1 MSHISLEA
9 ITKSYGPTR
18 VLNQCTLEV
27 ARGDVMTLLGP
38 SGCGKTTLLRTLAGF
53 VRQEQGRVIVG
64 GVEISHLPPNRRSV
78 GYVFQNYALFP
89 HLSVADNV
97 AYGLKVRRRPAREI
111 SERVGKALE
120 LVALDGLGAR
130 YPAQL
135 SGGQQQRVAIA
146 RVLVLEPEVLLL
158 DEPFNALDAKL
169 RLTMQVELRKLIDR
183 VGITSIFVTHDQS
196 EAMMLS
202 DKVAVMRAGQIE
214 QVAAPLDIYDRP
226 VNDYVAS
233 FIGRANVLAVDV
245 RGGVVVNAPR
255 VATNRS
261 DGEATLII
269 RPENL
274 GFATA
279 DAVWQGKVLFASAQ
293 GPTIEY
299 EVEAGLAQPLRLVV
313 QRRAG
318 ENPLPTGSAAGV
330 AIIDPDACIVTGAR
344 RDV

>member
-1 MSHISLEA
+1 MSHILLEG
-9 ITKSYGPTR
+9 IVKSYGAAR
-18 VLNQCTLEV
+18 ILDNCTLSVE
-27 ARGDVMTLLGP
+27 RGEVMTLLGP

-53 VRQEQGRVIVG
+53 VTAEQGRIVVG
-64 GVEISHLPPNRRSV
+64 GTEISHLAPNRRSV

-89 HLSVADNV
+89 HLTVAQNV
-97 AYGLKVRRRPAREI
+97 AYGLKVRRRPANEI
-111 SERVGKALE
+111 TKRVGHALE
-120 LVALDGLGAR
+120 LVALEGLGGR

-169 RLTMQVELRKLIDR
+169 RLIMQVELRKLIDR

-214 QVAAPLDIYDRP
+214 QVATPLDIYDKP
-226 VNDYVAS
+226 VNDYVAG

-245 RGGVVVNAPR
+245 RGGIVVPAPQVMTTR
-255 VATNRS
+255 Q
-261 DGEATLII
+261 DGPARLIV

-274 GFATA
+274 AFS
-279 DAVWQGKVLFASAQ
+279 DARTPWSGQVFFASAQ

-299 EVEAGLAQPLRLVV
+299 EIDTGDMQPLRLVV
-313 QRRAG
+313 QRKAG
-318 ENPLPTGSAAGV
+318 EYPLPSGTDVNVGIIDPAGCIVIGSAAGV
-330 AIIDPDACIVTGAR
+330 
-344 RDV
+344 

>member
-1 MSHISLEA
+1 MTHIRLES
-9 ITKSYGPTR
+9 IEKSYGQTK
-18 VLNQCTLEV
+18 VLNDCTLEV
-27 ARGDVMTLLGP
+27 ARGEVMTLLGP

-53 VRQEQGRVIVG
+53 VRQDHGRVVVG
-64 GVEISHLPPNRRSV
+64 GVEISHLAPNRRSV

-97 AYGLKVRRRPAREI
+97 AYGLKVRRRPTGEVT
-111 SERVGKALE
+111 ERVTKALQ
-120 LVALDGLGAR
+120 LVALDGFGAR

-202 DKVAVMRAGQIE
+202 DKVAVMRAGRIE
-214 QVAAPLDIYDRP
+214 QVAAPLAIYDRP

-233 FIGRANVLAVDV
+233 FIGRANVLSVEV
-245 RGGVVVNAPR
+245 RGGVVASAPE
-255 VATNRS
+255 VAANRA
-261 DGEATLII
+261 DGPARLIV

-274 GFATA
+274 AIATM
-279 DAVWQGKVLFASAQ
+279 DACWSGRILFASAQ
-293 GPTIEY
+293 GPSIEY
-299 EVEAGLAQPLRLVV
+299 EVEAGLPEPLRLVV
-313 QRRAG
+313 PRQAG
-318 ENPLPTGSAAGV
+318 EAALPAGAAVGV
-330 AIIDPDACIVTGAR
+330 RIVDPGACIVIGGGSG
-344 RDV
+344 V

>member
-1 MSHISLEA
+1 MTHIHLEA
-9 ITKSYGPTR
+9 IEKSYGQTK
-18 VLNQCTLEV
+18 VLNDCSLEV
-27 ARGDVMTLLGP
+27 ARGEVMTLLGP

-53 VRQEQGRVIVG
+53 VRQDHGRVVVG
-64 GVEISHLPPNRRSV
+64 GVEISHLDPNRRSV

-97 AYGLKVRRRPAREI
+97 AYGLKVRRRPAGEI
-111 SERVGKALE
+111 RERVAKALQ

-169 RLTMQVELRKLIDR
+169 RLTMQIELRKLIDR

-202 DKVAVMRAGQIE
+202 DKVAVMRAGRIE
-214 QVAAPLDIYDRP
+214 QVAAPLEIYDRP

-233 FIGRANVLAVDV
+233 FIGRANVLSVEV
-245 RGGVVVNAPR
+245 RDGVVASAPE
-255 VATNRS
+255 VVTNRA
-261 DGEATLII
+261 DGPARLIV

-274 GFATA
+274 AIAGA
-279 DAVWQGKVLFASAQ
+279 DACWSGRILFASAQ
-293 GPTIEY
+293 GPSIEY
-299 EVEAGLAQPLRLVV
+299 EVEAGLPEPLRLVV
-313 QRRAG
+313 PRQAG
-318 ENPLPTGSAAGV
+318 EAALPAGSAVGV
-330 AIIDPDACIVTGAR
+330 RIVDPGACIVIGGGSG
-344 RDV
+344 V

>member
-1 MSHISLEA
+1 MSHILLEG
-9 ITKSYGPTR
+9 IVKSYGSAR
-18 VLNQCTLEV
+18 ILDNCTLSV
-27 ARGDVMTLLGP
+27 ARGEVMTLLGP

-53 VRQEQGRVIVG
+53 VTPEQGRIVVG
-64 GVEISHLPPNRRSV
+64 GTEISHLAPNRRSV

-89 HLSVADNV
+89 HLTVAQNV
-97 AYGLKVRRRPAREI
+97 AYGLMVRRRPA
-111 SERVGKALE
+111 SEVTKRVGHALE
-120 LVALDGLGAR
+120 LVALEGLGGR

-214 QVAAPLDIYDRP
+214 QVATPLGIYDQP
-226 VNDYVAS
+226 VNDYVAG
-233 FIGRANVLAVDV
+233 FIGRANVLAIDV
-245 RGGVVVNAPR
+245 RGGVVAPMPAVR
-255 VATNRS
+255 TTRP
-261 DGEATLII
+261 DGPARLIV

-274 GFATA
+274 AFSDVETPWSGQVF
-279 DAVWQGKVLFASAQ
+279 FASAQ

-299 EVEAGLAQPLRLVV
+299 EIDTGHMQPLRLVV
-313 QRRAG
+313 PRKTGEHPLATGTHVHVGIIDPAG
-318 ENPLPTGSAAGV
+318 CIVIGSAA
-330 AIIDPDACIVTGAR
+330 
-344 RDV
+344 DV

>member
-1 MSHISLEA
+1 MMHIVLED
-9 ITKSYGPTR
+9 ITKSYGPTK
-18 VLNQCTLEV
+18 VLRECCLNV
-27 ARGDVMTLLGP
+27 ARGEVMTLLGP

-53 VRQEQGRVIVG
+53 VTPDSGRVVVG
-64 GVEISHLPPNRRSV
+64 EVEISHLPPNRRSV

-89 HLSVADNV
+89 HLSVADNI
-97 AYGLKVRRRPAREI
+97 AYGLKVRRRPAAEI
-111 SERVGKALE
+111 SDRVGKALE

-202 DKVAVMRAGQIE
+202 DKVAVMRAGRIE
-214 QVAAPLDIYDRP
+214 QVASPLDIYDRP

-233 FIGRANVLAVDV
+233 FIGRANVL
-245 RGGVVVNAPR
+245 
-255 VATNRS
+255 
-261 DGEATLII
+261 EATLRGGQLVGVHGVGSPAVDGPARLIV

-274 GFATA
+274 QFGGDLAT
-279 DAVWQGKVLFASAQ
+279 WTGQVLFSSAQ
-293 GPTIEY
+293 GPTIDY
-299 EVEAGLAQPLRLVV
+299 EVEVGQAQPLRLAVP
-313 QRRAG
+313 RRAG
-318 ENPLPTGSAAGV
+318 ETPLPAGRTV
-330 AIIDPDACIVTGAR
+330 NIGIVDPAACIVIAGASR
-344 RDV
+344 G